1 MGYAIDW
8 SDLEQ
13 RIQDQKAALLD
24 TSQNMDPERLKFL
37 VETYDE
43 CKGESVFITRAKL
56 FEKVLNNKKIYLD
69 GNPIVGSL
77 AGGRAMIYAYP
88 EWQCN
93 WVKDDLDSE
102 KLALSSLGEVR
113 FSDET
118 KEILKKV
125 YKTWK
130 GKTTYDRANKL
141 YKELYGGNAELLV
154 KCGWIYPVN
163 DNSTGSGVADYPA
176 MLTKGIRG
184 ILEEVEAAYRALP
197 KHATNWTK
205 IEFYRACKI
214 ALNAV
219 IAYAHRYAD
228 LAEETAK
235 AETNPKKQAE
245 LMEIAEVCRRVPEFP
260 ARNFRE
266 ALQSFWFTHC
276 CIQIEQCGCGHS
288 LGRYGQYMYPFYK
301 KDLDEGTL
309 TKEQVLTLLK
319 CQWVKHLEIAVYQG
333 DAYAKAFSGHTGQTI
348 SLGGYT
354 ADGDDASNDLEELLM
369 DTQIA
374 MNNIQPTLALFY
386 TPKMKPSYL
395 EKAAEVVR
403 SGSGQP
409 QFMNM
414 NAAVARSM
422 VRFASRGITLD
433 EARTLPVIFGCVG
446 TGIQGKGSY
455 VTFEG
460 QPNLAK
466 LVEFAMYDGYDPHT
480 RKQVFPNVKPAE
492 ECATFEELYDAL
504 LRHMDHAYDAQR
516 KISDLG
522 NSTREQIVPNIFRSC
537 LLDGCIESGLCEEAG
552 GPKYSQ
558 SLCITSTGIDA
569 ANSLYAIKHLI
580 YDTKQLTWE
589 QLKKALAANFEGYE
603 DIQKLCFG
611 APKHGN
617 DIEDVDQLT
626 RRFFRDVERIY
637 RSHGPDYFGYEAHM
651 DPFSLSYHNYFAPM
665 TGALPNGRQKGVALT
680 DASVSAMPGTDVN
693 GSTALIKSA
702 AQAIDTVR
710 NNCNHMNMKFLPS
723 ALEGPSG
730 TRMLLNLIKTY
741 FDLGG
746 GHIQFNC
753 VSSETLCDAQEHPQN
768 YKNLASP
775 GSPPTSPACTRVCRT
790 KSSSVR
796 NTRTSDS
803 YPDGGEPPDCRRP
816 LPNCSTR
823 MKCMLEI
830 TIAPEVI
837 AKFKELLVE
846 EDNEDA
852 VFRIRETK
860 VGGG

>member
-1 MGYAIDW
+1 MGYSIDW

-235 AETNPKKQAE
+235 AENNPKKQAE

-414 NAAVARSM
+414 NAAVARSL

-617 DIEDVDQLT
+617 DIEDVDQPPPLLP
-626 RRFFRDVERIY
+626 RRGAHLPLARPGLLRL
-637 RSHGPDYFGYEAHM
+637 RSPHGPLLPVLPQLLRPHDRR
-651 DPFSLSYHNYFAPM
+651 APQRSPE
-665 TGALPNGRQKGVALT
+665 GC
-680 DASVSAMPGTDVN
+680 GTDRCKRFRHAGHRCQRQYGADQVRRAGHRHRAQQLQPHEHEVPAF
-693 GSTALIKSA
+693 GSGRPERHPHA
-702 AQAIDTVR
+702 AEPDQD
-710 NNCNHMNMKFLPS
+710 
-723 ALEGPSG
+723 
-730 TRMLLNLIKTY
+730 LLR
-741 FDLGG
+741 
-746 GHIQFNC
+746 
-753 VSSETLCDAQEHPQN
+753 P
-768 YKNLASP
+768 
-775 GSPPTSPACTRVCRT
+775 R
-790 KSSSVR
+790 
-796 NTRTSDS
+796 
-803 YPDGGEPPDCRRP
+803 RRP
-816 LPNCSTR
+816 HPVQLRIFRNPVRRAGAPAELQEPRGPRRRVLLLLHPPVQGCAGRNHQAYGIPERLIPIPMEGSR
-823 MKCMLEI
+823 Q
-830 TIAPEVI
+830 IA
-837 AKFKELLVE
+837 
-846 EDNEDA
+846 
-852 VFRIRETK
+852 
-860 VGGG
+860 GGPFPTVAQG

>member
-1 MGYAIDW
+1 
-8 SDLEQ
+8 
-13 RIQDQKAALLD
+13 
-24 TSQNMDPERLKFL
+24 
-37 VETYDE
+37 
-43 CKGESVFITRAKL
+43 
-56 FEKVLNNKKIYLD
+56 
-69 GNPIVGSL
+69 
-77 AGGRAMIYAYP
+77 
-88 EWQCN
+88 
-93 WVKDDLDSE
+93 
-102 KLALSSLGEVR
+102 
-113 FSDET
+113 
-118 KEILKKV
+118 
-125 YKTWK
+125 
-130 GKTTYDRANKL
+130 
-141 YKELYGGNAELLV
+141 
-154 KCGWIYPVN
+154 
-163 DNSTGSGVADYPA
+163 
-176 MLTKGIRG
+176 
-184 ILEEVEAAYRALP
+184 
-197 KHATNWTK
+197 
-205 IEFYRACKI
+205 
-214 ALNAV
+214 
-219 IAYAHRYAD
+219 
-228 LAEETAK
+228 
-235 AETNPKKQAE
+235 
-245 LMEIAEVCRRVPEFP
+245 
-260 ARNFRE
+260 
-266 ALQSFWFTHC
+266 
-276 CIQIEQCGCGHS
+276 
-288 LGRYGQYMYPFYK
+288 MYPFYK
-301 KDLDEGTL
+301 KDLDEGML

-414 NAAVARSM
+414 NAAVARSL

-665 TGALPNGRQKGVALT
+665 TGAAPQRSPEGC
-680 DASVSAMPGTDVN
+680 GTDRRKRFRHAGHRCQRQYGADQVRRAGHRHRAQQLQPHEHEVPAF
-693 GSTALIKSA
+693 GSGRPERHPHA
-702 AQAIDTVR
+702 AESDQDLLRPRRRPHPVQLRILRNPVR
-710 NNCNHMNMKFLPS
+710 RTGAPAELQ
-723 ALEGPSG
+723 EPSG
-730 TRMLLNLIKTY
+730 PRRRVLLLLHPPVQGCAGRNHQAYGIPERLIPIPMEGSRQIA
-741 FDLGG
+741 GG
-746 GHIQFNC
+746 PFPT
-753 VSSETLCDAQEHPQN
+753 VAQ
-768 YKNLASP
+768 
-775 GSPPTSPACTRVCRT
+775 G
-790 KSSSVR
+790 
-796 NTRTSDS
+796 
-803 YPDGGEPPDCRRP
+803 
-816 LPNCSTR
+816 
-823 MKCMLEI
+823 
-830 TIAPEVI
+830 
-837 AKFKELLVE
+837 
-846 EDNEDA
+846 
-852 VFRIRETK
+852 
-860 VGGG
+860 

>member
-1 MGYAIDW
+1 
-8 SDLEQ
+8 
-13 RIQDQKAALLD
+13 
-24 TSQNMDPERLKFL
+24 
-37 VETYDE
+37 
-43 CKGESVFITRAKL
+43 
-56 FEKVLNNKKIYLD
+56 
-69 GNPIVGSL
+69 
-77 AGGRAMIYAYP
+77 
-88 EWQCN
+88 
-93 WVKDDLDSE
+93 
-102 KLALSSLGEVR
+102 
-113 FSDET
+113 
-118 KEILKKV
+118 
-125 YKTWK
+125 
-130 GKTTYDRANKL
+130 
-141 YKELYGGNAELLV
+141 
-154 KCGWIYPVN
+154 
-163 DNSTGSGVADYPA
+163 
-176 MLTKGIRG
+176 
-184 ILEEVEAAYRALP
+184 
-197 KHATNWTK
+197 
-205 IEFYRACKI
+205 
-214 ALNAV
+214 
-219 IAYAHRYAD
+219 
-228 LAEETAK
+228 
-235 AETNPKKQAE
+235 
-245 LMEIAEVCRRVPEFP
+245 MEIAEVCRRVPEFP

-266 ALQSFWFTHC
+266 ALQSFTHC

-414 NAAVARSM
+414 NAAVARSL

-603 DIQKLCFG
+603 DIQQLLRT
-611 APKHGN
+611 APCYGN
-617 DIEDVDQLT
+617 DDEYADEIGRELDRMAVSFAAKYGKEMGINNDARYVPFT
-626 RRFFRDVERIY
+626 
-637 RSHGPDYFGYEAHM
+637 SHVPFGKVVSA
-651 DPFSLSYHNYFAPM
+651 
-665 TGALPNGRQKGVALT
+665 TPNGRVAWFPLADGSSPSHGADHNGPT
-680 DASVSAMPGTDVN
+680 AILLSNHNTKNYGMRARAARLINVKFTPKCVEGDAGTEKLVQFIR
-693 GSTALIKSA
+693 TW
-702 AQAIDTVR
+702 
-710 NNCNHMNMKFLPS
+710 C
-723 ALEGPSG
+723 
-730 TRMLLNLIKTY
+730 
-741 FDLGG
+741 DLKLW
-746 GHIQFNC
+746 HIQFN
-753 VSSETLCDAQEHPQN
+753 VINADTLKKAQKDPQK
-768 YKNLASP
+768 YRNLIVRIAGYSAYFVDLTP
-775 GSPPTSPACTRVCRT
+775 DLQNDLIART
-790 KSSSVR
+790 GH
-796 NTRTSDS
+796 DQ
-803 YPDGGEPPDCRRP
+803 
-816 LPNCSTR
+816 
-823 MKCMLEI
+823 M
-830 TIAPEVI
+830 
-837 AKFKELLVE
+837 
-846 EDNEDA
+846 
-852 VFRIRETK
+852 
-860 VGGG
+860 

>member
-1 MGYAIDW
+1 MGYSIDW

-301 KDLDEGTL
+301 KDLDEGML

-414 NAAVARSM
+414 NAAVARSL

-768 YKNLASP
+768 YKNLVV
-775 GSPPTSPACTRVCRT
+775 RVAGF
-790 KSSSVR
+790 SSSFPRLYKGVQDEIIK
-796 NTRTSDS
+796 RTE
-803 YPDGGEPPDCRRP
+803 YQ
-816 LPNCSTR
+816 N
-823 MKCMLEI
+823 
-830 TIAPEVI
+830 V
-837 AKFKELLVE
+837 
-846 EDNEDA
+846 
-852 VFRIRETK
+852 
-860 VGGG
+860 